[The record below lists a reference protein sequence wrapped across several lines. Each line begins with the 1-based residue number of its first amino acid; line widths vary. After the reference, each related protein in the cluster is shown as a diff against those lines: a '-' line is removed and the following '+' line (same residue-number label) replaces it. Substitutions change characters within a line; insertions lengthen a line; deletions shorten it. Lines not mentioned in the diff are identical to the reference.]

1 MSASL
6 NSKNRQQCEQDQ
18 ADFMHFSS
26 PRAARFAPQWPR
38 RGKRTSKPLDLSYSQ
53 VSDARCPQGWQKRR
67 RTQGCPCGRIQAV
80 RTANSR
86 YHVSGKTRSS
96 AKTARQACELAGGSR
111 TRQKAEKAPLCARAA
126 LRDAGQTA
134 ALFERDNP
142 ATTGTRPD
150 DYSSAESA
158 TATVSA
164 GRSRTNPNRA
174 ILALSPRRFLAVRT
188 ILV

>member
-1 MSASL
+1 
-6 NSKNRQQCEQDQ
+6 
-18 ADFMHFSS
+18 MHFSS
-26 PRAARFAPQWPR
+26 PRAARFAPNG
-38 RGKRTSKPLDLSYSQ
+38 RGGGKGQ
-53 VSDARCPQGWQKRR
+53 VSPLNSLILRSPTLAVHKGWQKRR
-67 RTQGCPCGRIQAV
+67 RAQGCPCGRIQAV
-80 RTANSR
+80 RKANSC

-96 AKTARQACELAGGSR
+96 AKAARQACELAGGSR

-126 LRDAGQTA
+126 LRDAAQA
-134 ALFERDNP
+134 ATIFERDNP